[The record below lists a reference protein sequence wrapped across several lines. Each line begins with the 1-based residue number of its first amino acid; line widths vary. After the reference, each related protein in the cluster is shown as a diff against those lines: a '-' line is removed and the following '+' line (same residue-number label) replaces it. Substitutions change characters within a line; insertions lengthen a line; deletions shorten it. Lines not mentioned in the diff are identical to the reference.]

1 MKALIVDDNDIARMT
16 LAHLAKQIPHLTIVR
31 EYSNAMEA
39 YLHLQSDPVD
49 LLFLDI
55 EMPEMTGIELTKNL
69 SGRDTI
75 IIFTSS
81 KKEYALEAFELN
93 IADYLLKPVTPA
105 RFLQAVSKAQAV
117 LDSRKENIQ
126 VGKDE
131 FLFVRDSNITRRLKL
146 DDIFYAEA
154 MGDYVKFYTKEKN
167 ICHSRYH
174 ESGRRTSPERHFYP
188 CTPLLHYRCRK
199 NRYTSG
205 RRDYDQRKIHS
216 CSRRLQK
223 SAQYKNECF
232 LKKFTLNFYQPSRLL

>member
-39 YLHLQSDPVD
+39 YLHFQNDPVD

-154 MGDYVKFYTKEKN
+154 MGDYVKFYTKEKTFV
-167 ICHSRYH
+167 IHGTMKAA
-174 ESGRRTSPERHFYP
+174 EERLPKDTFIRVHRSYIIAVGKIDTLQDGGIMINGKFIP
-188 CTPLLHYRCRK
+188 VADAYRK
-199 NRYTSG
+199 V
-205 RRDYDQRKIHS
+205 
-216 CSRRLQK
+216 
-223 SAQYKNECF
+223 
-232 LKKFTLNFYQPSRLL
+232 LNTRMNVF

>member
-16 LAHLAKQIPHLTIVR
+16 LAHLAKQIPGLTIVR
-31 EYSNAMEA
+31 EYSSAVEA
-39 YLHLQSDPVD
+39 YLHLQNDPVD
-49 LLFLDI
+49 MLFLDI
-55 EMPEMTGIELTKNL
+55 EMPEMTGIELTRNL

-117 LDSRKENIQ
+117 IESRKENVQ
-126 VGKDE
+126 VSKDE

-154 MGDYVKFYTKEKN
+154 MGDYVKFFTREKTYVIHGTMKAAEERLPKDIFIRVHRSYIIAVGKIDTLQDGGIMINGKFIPVADAYRKMLNTRMN
-167 ICHSRYH
+167 I
-174 ESGRRTSPERHFYP
+174 F
-188 CTPLLHYRCRK
+188 
-199 NRYTSG
+199 
-205 RRDYDQRKIHS
+205 
-216 CSRRLQK
+216 
-223 SAQYKNECF
+223 
-232 LKKFTLNFYQPSRLL
+232 